1 MKELEISLEESSET
15 LRDLPEMLVT
25 QEEESRRIELH

>member
-15 LRDLPEMLVT
+15 LRDLSEMLVT